1 MGPSS
6 AGGIPLPRSPAA
18 RLPDRNQKCLLSLIN
33 LRRQRVA
40 RQKIIMMRMAS
51 AIWRAGLREGTGIIS
66 TESGVLKD
74 APYSVD
80 LDSLGQPVTNPEEL
94 LAAAVASSFSVALSV
109 ELEKACL
116 IPESI
121 RLAAGLMMEQTENGW
136 RINQIHLEVTV
147 KLVKDDLEKFEA
159 AAKAAKDN
167 CTISRLLNAKTT
179 MDAKLESW
187 RSFGEIERQSGSIPL
202 GKRLV
207 TISLEKKNG
216 VLE

>member
-1 MGPSS
+1 M
-6 AGGIPLPRSPAA
+6 LPQPHKLAA
-18 RLPDRNQKCLLSLIN
+18 QT
-33 LRRQRVA
+33 RRPR
-40 RQKIIMMRMAS
+40 KKIMMRMAS
-51 AIWRAGLREGTGIIS
+51 AIWKAGLKEGSGIIS
-66 TESGVLKD
+66 TESGVLKE
-74 APYSVD
+74 APYSVN
-80 LDSLGQPVTNPEEL
+80 LDFPGQPVTNPEEL
-94 LAAAVASSFSVALSV
+94 LAAAVASSFSIALSV

-121 RLAAGLMMEQTENGW
+121 RLAAGLMMGESQNGW
-136 RINQIHLEVTV
+136 VITQIHLEVTV
-147 KLVKDDLEKFEA
+147 KLVKEDLEKFEI

-167 CTISRLLNAKTT
+167 CVISRLLSTKIT

-216 VLE
+216 AVE